1 MVPFIGKTMQ
11 KQKKGI
17 LFWVDPVPQQVALNL
32 TDIRCLHLHETKG
45 RTTTH
50 CLFRIRRLLS
60 TLKTAQHDCLCFCL
74 IILVS
79 YYLIFLLVFFHFP
92 IFKVGK
98 IVHRK
103 SEYKLH
109 LKIGLYFWTK
119 YT

>member
-17 LFWVDPVPQQVALNL
+17 LFWVDPVPQQAARNL
-32 TDIRCLHLHETKG
+32 MDIRCLHLHETKG

-79 YYLIFLLVFFHFP
+79 YYLICLLVFLFSYFQ
-92 IFKVGK
+92 VGK

-103 SEYKLH
+103 LKHKNH
-109 LKIGLYFWTK
+109 LKKLV
-119 YT
+119 YTFEH